1 MNNSN
6 KVPTKTGKLAINNML
21 LTFRLRL
28 AHADALP
35 QLAILGILS
44 GFATGLVAVIFRL
57 AMEWPLRTMLPENNS
72 EGFEA
77 LPPLLRFLLPLAGA
91 LVIGIIFHFSNKQ
104 ARSVGVGHVIDRYQN
119 HQAHLPLRNAVLQF
133 VGGILAV
140 ISGHSVGREGSA
152 VHLGA
157 ASSSLLGQAF
167 KLPNN
172 SLRILVGCGVA
183 SAIAASFNT
192 PLAGVILAMEVVLM
206 EYTITGFIPIILAAV
221 CGAVTSR
228 ICFGDMPAFDI
239 PSMTMVSMLELPF
252 LSLCGIVVGLT
263 SAAMLTLHSYTLR
276 FKNSPLALRLLGAGL
291 IAGCAGVLVPQ
302 VMGIGYDTLELAMLG
317 NASFALLA
325 TIVAAKL
332 LVSTTTLA
340 LGIPGGS
347 IGPTL
352 VIGACLGGCLGII
365 GNLLT
370 PSESAAIGFYA
381 IVCMGA
387 MMAGVLNAPLAALL
401 ALLELTY
408 NPGILLPAML
418 VIVIACITTRMVSR
432 LPGLFLIG
440 RDTDALSSPMTQALS
455 RVGVTS
461 VMTRDFVSH
470 PRHVASDAAEALLAS
485 HPEWILIDGSDVVAN
500 TNTNTDDRQQAA
512 ETQSQD
518 GSSVPLKYI
527 LRAADLSRHIQSET
541 QHMATD
547 PSNSEQ
553 LSTLPTT
560 DVSTTNRAS
569 IDLMAI
575 PGERWRL
582 HPIHP
587 QATLDEVMK
596 LIRRKNGYAVYVSQT
611 GPLSQTDVAGI
622 VTQESID
629 RYYQ

>member
-1 MNNSN
+1 MNDSS
-6 KVPTKTGKLAINNML
+6 KAPIKTAKLTINNIL
-21 LTFRLRL
+21 HTFRLRL

-44 GFATGLVAVIFRL
+44 GFATGLVAVVFRL

-91 LVIGIIFHFSNKQ
+91 LIIGIIFHFNSRQ
-104 ARSVGVGHVIDRYQN
+104 SQSVGVAHVIDRYQN

-133 VGGILAV
+133 IGGILAV
-140 ISGHSVGREGSA
+140 ISGHSVGREGPA

-172 SLRILVGCGVA
+172 SLRILLGCGVA

-228 ICFGDMPAFDI
+228 ICFGDTPAFDI
-239 PSMTMVSMLELPF
+239 PTLTMVSMLELPF
-252 LSLCGIVVGLT
+252 LALCGIVVGLA
-263 SAAMLTLHSYTLR
+263 SAAMLTLHSYVLR

-302 VMGIGYDTLELAMLG
+302 VMGIGYDTLELAILG
-317 NASFALLA
+317 KASFTLLA
-325 TIVAAKL
+325 TIVVAKL

-352 VIGACLGGCLGII
+352 VMGACLGGCLGII

-418 VIVIACITTRMVSR
+418 VIVIACVTTRMVSR

-440 RDTDALSSPMTQALS
+440 QDTDAISSPMTQALS
-455 RVGVTS
+455 RIGVTS
-461 VMTRDFVSH
+461 VMTHDFVSH
-470 PRHVASDAAEALLAS
+470 PRQLTSEAAEALLAG
-485 HPEWILIDGSDVVAN
+485 HPEWILIEGGDTDSDAN
-500 TNTNTDDRQQAA
+500 TNTDENQKAA
-512 ETQSQD
+512 ETKSQD
-518 GSSVPLKYI
+518 DPSAPLKYI
-527 LRAADLSRHIQSET
+527 LRAADLSRYLQSEIQQT
-541 QHMATD
+541 ATD
-547 PSNSEQ
+547 PSTSERS
-553 LSTLPTT
+553 STLPTT
-560 DVSTTNRAS
+560 DVSAANRAS
-569 IDLMAI
+569 IDLMGI

-587 QATLDEVMK
+587 RATLDEAMK
-596 LIRRKNGYAVYVSQT
+596 LIRRKNCYAIYVSQA
-611 GPLSQTDVAGI
+611 GFRSQTDVAGI
-622 VTQESID
+622 ITQERIY